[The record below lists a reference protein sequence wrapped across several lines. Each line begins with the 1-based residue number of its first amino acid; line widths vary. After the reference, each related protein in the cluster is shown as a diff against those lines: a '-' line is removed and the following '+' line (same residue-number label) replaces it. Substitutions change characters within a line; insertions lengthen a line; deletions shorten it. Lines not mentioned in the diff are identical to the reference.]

1 MTSDLLGRAAAEL
14 RGPIDLDDLAL
25 AVEQA
30 ACLLAVLRLAAER
43 HNLSPPHDVLAAMRG
58 LRRWALTIKESQA
71 SRTVMEKP
79 IRAG

>member
-43 HNLSPPHDVLAAMRG
+43 HSLSPPHDVLAAMRG

-71 SRTVMEKP
+71 SRTVTEKP
-79 IRAG
+79 VRAG